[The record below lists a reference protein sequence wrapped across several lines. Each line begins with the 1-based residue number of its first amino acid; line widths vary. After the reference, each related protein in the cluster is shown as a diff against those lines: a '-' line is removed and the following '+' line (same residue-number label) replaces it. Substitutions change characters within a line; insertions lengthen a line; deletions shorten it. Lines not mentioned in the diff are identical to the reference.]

1 MHCACARGIWETRK
15 RSRTQLDRRP
25 PVLEEA
31 ALARGAGTV
40 VIAAGRGAAGGES
53 GIGASGIPGLGHGV
67 DRASIMANGIGTQR
81 CTRDEAESGKGGERS
96 EAQKGFHGRRRG
108 VVGPGA
114 SLTLQDRNCGT
125 FDGPR
130 SSANQLWGLRVLA
143 QTDDGIWGAERRRPR
158 DVDRGHLR
166 RGARWSFPPSPRV
179 GDRS

>member
-1 MHCACARGIWETRK
+1 MRKGNLGNPKAKQNSIRPAPACPR
-15 RSRTQLDRRP
+15 RSRLSKGRRNCSYSRWP
-25 PVLEEA
+25 
-31 ALARGAGTV
+31 R
-40 VIAAGRGAAGGES
+40 GGES